1 MNGIQ
6 YYRPARTY
14 PEPLPTGEV
23 KIVAPPPL
31 QPPSKGAL
39 VVSLITAG
47 LTMVAAYIM
56 ATVFQNPRMAFAAS
70 IMAGVSIITAIVQVV
85 MQKNNRMSQ
94 QRSVKKK
101 YIKYLDEQQ
110 DKLEKLSLQQQKY
123 YNTLY
128 PELAQLASFVAQRDR
143 IWERNRNDEDFLTV
157 AMGRGP
163 VPFSC
168 TAKLE
173 MDDNPFTEYDKNL
186 IYRGKTLVSKFEMLN
201 NAPVDLPLK
210 DIGTLALRGKRH
222 MIQEMARAMLAQVAV
237 FHAPEDVQMLVYFT
251 KEVEQQWQWFK
262 WLPHARRPRSNKK
275 QPGGRPMCFMAGN
288 PMEFHQMFNEQIL
301 PRLIQAKKAREE
313 RKNNPQQLSSEP
325 HQMLILDGID
335 INTLISQSSEMSE
348 LFHSAAEAGITVI
361 SLVDGRYSIPQAFA
375 ARIQMGEEG
384 EITFEEMAFGGRRV
398 EGKFAERLDLASSDR
413 IARGLAPLVQ
423 SEKSSQIS
431 LADTVKMT
439 DLLDIRSAAHLDPAK
454 TWQSKPRE
462 LVMRAPIG
470 VRVDGQPVIV
480 DLKEAADGGM
490 GVHGLVIGA
499 TGSGKSELLRSLVV
513 GLAVNNDA
521 EMLNFIFVDFK
532 GGAAF
537 ADLSNLPHAA
547 GMITNLE
554 GDNSMINRFYQSLM
568 GEMDRRQRML
578 REAGNLDNVKQY
590 QNKRVNNPF
599 MEPLPYLVVV
609 IDEFGE
615 LLAAQPEFTD
625 LFVKIGRIGRSIGI
639 HLLFATQRLEEGRL
653 KGLETHLRY
662 RICLRT
668 FSEAESRTVI
678 GTPDAF
684 YLPSYPGVGY
694 FKVDTHIYDLF
705 KTASVSGP
713 YTPLSDRPE
722 TNVNIG
728 EFNATGRVVEFML
741 PDLNEVAATKEASK
755 RVDSRTEMEVIIQG
769 LVDHAKVVQQ
779 DVHQVWVEPL
789 DRNLTLDGVFK
800 KQEFLQSLFNT
811 GNYPFFNGQ
820 EWPTRPVR
828 TLLKVPIG
836 VLDLPLQQS
845 QEPLILDFL
854 GNEGHLAIVG
864 APQSGKSTMMRTI
877 ITSFVASH
885 KPSDA
890 QIYAI
895 DLGGGLLRPLEAA
908 PHVGTIYGKGDK
920 EKFPIMIRQ
929 VHGMIDER
937 EQFFRQHG
945 IDTMQ
950 TFRERRAAGEF
961 QDQPGDVF
969 LLIDDIAQLQSE
981 FFELVD
987 NEVTELVTTGL
998 NYGIHVVLT
1007 ANRWADLRM
1016 KIRDNIT
1023 GRLELRLNEPND
1035 SEVNRAAQKV
1045 MPRDIAG
1052 RGVVR
1057 EGYYFQVAQPRLD
1070 VTGVDPSEPL
1080 PKALEALMQAA
1091 AGAWRGPKVQPVRIL
1106 PLQLRQSEVDA
1117 QLLRGAG
1124 VPLGI
1129 EESRLDVVSFDP
1141 MGNEPHFM
1149 LYGDGES
1156 GKTTFLRQF
1165 MRGLM
1170 ARYGPE
1176 QVQFLVIDFRRM
1188 MFEFVNDPEI
1198 KPYIKHYA
1206 WSGQMLNDP
1215 VFALRG
1221 ELDPRISQAALSPD
1235 PKTSWTGP
1243 HYFLILDD
1251 YDMVSASMGN
1261 PIGQLADYLLQ
1272 ARDIGFHT
1280 VIARRVGGS
1289 SRSFDQFP
1297 QRLKEM
1303 SSPGIVL
1310 AGDPNEG
1317 PILGAQRANLLPPG
1331 RGFLVRRN
1339 QKVRQVQLFM
1349 EEE

>member
-31 QPPSKGAL
+31 QAPSKGGLIIA
-39 VVSLITAG
+39 LITAG
-47 LTMVAAYIM
+47 LTIIAAYIM
-56 ATVFQNPRMAFAAS
+56 STLYHNPIMAFAAS
-70 IMAGVSIITAIVQVV
+70 IMAAISVITAIVQIV
-85 MQKNNRMSQ
+85 MQKNNRLSQ

-101 YIKYLDEQQ
+101 YIQYLDEQD
-110 DKLEKLSLQQQKY
+110 DKLEKLVLSQKKY
-123 YNTLY
+123 YDTLF
-128 PELAQLASFVAQRDR
+128 PEPQQLLGFVQKRER
-143 IWERNRNDEDFLTV
+143 IWERNRSDEDFLTV

-163 VPFSC
+163 VPLSSKP
-168 TAKLE
+168 KLE
-173 MDDNPFTEYDKNL
+173 MDDNPFIEYDKNL
-186 IYRGKTLVSKFEMLN
+186 IYRGKTLVSKYEVLEQG
-201 NAPVDLPLK
+201 PIDLPLK
-210 DIGTLALRGKRH
+210 QLGSLAVRGKRH
-222 MIQEMARAMLAQVAV
+222 MIQELTRAMLAQIAV

-251 KEVEQQWQWFK
+251 KEVEPQWQWFK
-262 WLPHARRPRSNKK
+262 WLPHGRRPRSSKK
-275 QPGGRPMCFMAGN
+275 LAGGIPLCYMAQN
-288 PMEFHQMFNEQIL
+288 AMEFHQMFNEAVL
-301 PRLIQAKKAREE
+301 PRILAVKKAREE
-313 RKNNPQQLSSEP
+313 RKNQQQTPAALP
-325 HQMLILDGID
+325 HQLLILDGID
-335 INTLISQSSEMSE
+335 INTLISQSTELSE
-348 LFHSAAEAGITVI
+348 LFSSATEAGITII

-375 ARIQMGEEG
+375 SRIQMGDAG
-384 EITFEEMAFGGRRV
+384 EFTFEEMAFSGRRV
-398 EGKFAERLDLASSDR
+398 EGKQAERLDLATSDE
-413 IARGLAPLVQ
+413 IARGLAPFVQ
-423 SEKSSQIS
+423 SEKASQIS

-439 DLLDIRSAAHLDPAK
+439 DLLQIRSAAHIDPA
-454 TWQSKPRE
+454 TSWQAKPRE
-462 LVMRAPIG
+462 RVLRAPIG
-470 VRVDGQPVIV
+470 LRVDGQPVIV

-513 GLAVNNDA
+513 GLAVDNDA

-537 ADLSNLPHAA
+537 ADLSHLPHSA

-554 GDNSMINRFYQSLM
+554 GDNSMIDRFYQSLM
-568 GEMDRRQRML
+568 GEMDRRQRRL

-590 QNKRVNNPF
+590 QNKRATNPF
-599 MEPLPYLVVV
+599 LEPLPYLVVV

-668 FSEAESRTVI
+668 FSEAESKAVI

-713 YTPLSDRPE
+713 YTPISDRPE
-722 TNVNIG
+722 LAVQIG
-728 EFNATGRVVEFML
+728 EFNTSGRVVDFQL
-741 PDLNEVAATKEASK
+741 PGLDEVAATKQVTK
-755 RVDSRTEMEVIIQG
+755 RGDDRTEMEVIIQG
-769 LVDHAKVVQQ
+769 LVDHAKHLQQ
-779 DVHQVWVEPL
+779 EVHQVWVEPL
-789 DRNLTLDGVFK
+789 NRNLTLDGVFK
-800 KQEFLQSLFNT
+800 PQEFLERLFNT
-811 GNYPFFNGQ
+811 GNYPYFNGQ

-828 TLLKVPIG
+828 TLLKVPVG
-836 VLDLPLQQS
+836 VLDLPLQQR

-864 APQSGKSTMMRTI
+864 APQSGKSTLLRTI
-877 ITSFVASH
+877 ITSFLATH

-890 QIYAI
+890 QFYAI

-908 PHVGTIYGKGDK
+908 PHVGTVYGKSDK
-920 EKFPIMIRQ
+920 DKFPIMIRQ
-929 VHGMIDER
+929 IHTLIDER

-950 TFRERRAAGEF
+950 TFRERRAAGEY

-969 LLIDDIAQLQSE
+969 LVIDDLAQLQSE

-998 NYGIHVVLT
+998 NYGIHVIVT

-1057 EGYYFQVAQPRLD
+1057 EGFYFQVAQPLLD
-1070 VTGVDPSEPL
+1070 VTGIDPSESL
-1080 PKALEALMQAA
+1080 PKALDAFVQATREAWT
-1091 AGAWRGPKVQPVRIL
+1091 GAKVQPVRIL
-1106 PLQLRQSEVDA
+1106 PLQLRTTDLEPQR
-1117 QLLRGAG
+1117 LLGAG

-1165 MRGLM
+1165 MRGMM
-1170 ARYGPE
+1170 AHYSPE
-1176 QVQFLVIDFRRM
+1176 QVQFIVIDFRRM
-1188 MFEFVNDPEI
+1188 LYEFVNDAQT
-1198 KPYIKHYA
+1198 KPYVKHYA

-1215 VFALRG
+1215 VYALRG
-1221 ELDPRISQAALSPD
+1221 ELDPRIQQAASSPD
-1235 PKTSWTGP
+1235 PKAGWTGP

-1251 YDMVSASMGN
+1251 YDMVSAAMGN
-1261 PIGQLADYLLQ
+1261 PITGLADYLLQ

-1280 VIARRVGGS
+1280 VLARRVGGS

-1303 SSPGIVL
+1303 SAPGIIL

-1317 PILGAQRANLLPPG
+1317 MILGNQRAALLPPG
-1331 RGFLVRRN
+1331 RGYLVRRN

>member
-14 PEPLPTGEV
+14 PETLPKDEV
-23 KIVAPPPL
+23 KIVSPPPL
-31 QPPSKGAL
+31 QPPSKGGL
-39 VVSLITAG
+39 VVSIITAG
-47 LTMVAAYIM
+47 LTMTSAYIM
-56 ATVFQNPRMAFAAS
+56 STVYQSPKMAFAAS
-70 IMAGVSIITAIVQVV
+70 VMAAISIITAIVQVV
-85 MQKNNRMSQ
+85 MQKKNRMSQ

-101 YIKYLDEQQ
+101 YVNYLDEQH
-110 DKLEKLSLQQQKY
+110 DKLQKLSLRQKKY
-123 YNTLY
+123 YDTLF
-128 PELAQLASFVAQRDR
+128 PEPSQLLGFVQQRER
-143 IWERNRNDEDFLTV
+143 IWERNRSDEDFLTIS
-157 AMGRGP
+157 MGRGS
-163 VPFSC
+163 VPLTSK
-168 TAKLE
+168 AKLE

-186 IYRGKTLVSKFEMLN
+186 VYRAKTLVTKFELIE
-201 NAPVDLPLK
+201 NAPIELPLK
-210 DIGTLALRGKRH
+210 DLGSLAIRGKRH
-222 MIQEMARAMLAQVAV
+222 MIQEMARALLTQVAV

-262 WLPHARRPRSNKK
+262 WLPHGRRARSTKK
-275 QPGGRPMCFMAGN
+275 MPGGIPLCFMASN
-288 PMEFHQMFNEQIL
+288 AMEFHQMFNEEIL
-301 PRLIQAKKAREE
+301 PRIVQVKKSREE
-313 RKNNPQQLSSEP
+313 RKNQPTGPSGP
-325 HQMLILDGID
+325 HQILVLDGID
-335 INTLISQSSEMSE
+335 INTLISQSTELAE
-348 LFHSAAEAGITVI
+348 LFNLATEAGITVL
-361 SLVDGRYSIPQAFA
+361 SLVDGRYSIPQAFSS
-375 ARIQMGEEG
+375 RVHVGEEG
-384 EITFEEMAFGGRRV
+384 EFTFEEMAFGGRRA
-398 EGKFAERLDLASSDR
+398 EGKQAERLSLVISDS
-413 IARGLAPLVQ
+413 IARGLAPFVQ
-423 SEKSSQIS
+423 SEKASQIS

-439 DLLDIRSAAHLDPAK
+439 DLLNIRSAAHVDPAT

-470 VRVDGQPVIV
+470 LRVDGQPVIV
-480 DLKEAADGGM
+480 DLKEAADNGM

-554 GDNSMINRFYQSLM
+554 GDGSMIDRFYQSLL

-590 QNKRVNNPF
+590 QNKRQANPF

-668 FSEAESRTVI
+668 FSEAESRAVI

-694 FKVDTHIYDLF
+694 LKVDTHIYDLF

-713 YTPLSDRPE
+713 YTPISDQPQASLH
-722 TNVNIG
+722 IG
-728 EFNATGRVVEFML
+728 EFNASGRIVEFLL
-741 PDLNEVAATKEASK
+741 PGMNEVAATKSGK
-755 RVDSRTEMEVIIQG
+755 RADSRTEMEVIIEG
-769 LVDHAKVVQQ
+769 LVDHAKTLGQE
-779 DVHQVWVEPL
+779 VHQVWVEPL
-789 DRNLTLDGVFK
+789 DRNLTLDGVLK
-800 KQEFLQSLFNT
+800 PQQFLQTLFNT
-811 GNYPFFNGQ
+811 GNYPFFNGT

-828 TLLKVPIG
+828 TLLKVPVG

-864 APQSGKSTMMRTI
+864 APQSGKSTFLKTI
-877 ITSFVASH
+877 LTAFMATH

-890 QIYAI
+890 QFYVI
-895 DLGGGLLRPLEAA
+895 DLGGGLLRPLQGA
-908 PHVGTIYGKGDK
+908 PHVGTVYGKGDK

-929 VHGMIDER
+929 VHGLIDER
-937 EQFFRQHG
+937 EQLFRQHG

-950 TFRERRAAGEF
+950 TFRERRANGEF

-969 LLIDDIAQLQSE
+969 LVIDDIAQLQSE

-987 NEVTELVTTGL
+987 IEVTELVTTGL
-998 NYGIHVVLT
+998 NYGIHVIL
-1007 ANRWADLRM
+1007 ASNRWADLRM

-1052 RGVVR
+1052 RGVGR
-1057 EGYYFQVAQPRLD
+1057 EGFYFQVALPRLD
-1070 VTGVDPSEPL
+1070 VTGDPAPD
-1080 PKALEALMQAA
+1080 AFVQATQD
-1091 AGAWRGPKVQPVRIL
+1091 AWKGPKVQPIRIL
-1106 PLQLRQSEVDA
+1106 PMQIRQGDVEPEQLQGKA
-1117 QLLRGAG
+1117 I
-1124 VPLGI
+1124 PFGI
-1129 EESRLDVVSFDP
+1129 EESRLDVVSWDP

-1149 LYGDGES
+1149 VYGDGET
-1156 GKTTFLRQF
+1156 GKTAFLRQF
-1165 MRGLM
+1165 MRGMM

-1176 QVQFLVIDFRRM
+1176 HVQFLVIDFRRM
-1188 MFEFVNDPEI
+1188 LFEFVNDPEV
-1198 KPYIKHYA
+1198 KPYIKNYA
-1206 WSGQMLNDP
+1206 WSAQMLNEP

-1221 ELDPRISQAALSPD
+1221 ELDPRISQAALSPN
-1235 PKTSWTGP
+1235 PKEGWSGP

-1251 YDMVSASMGN
+1251 YEVVSAAMGN
-1261 PIGQLADYLLQ
+1261 PITQLADYLLQ

-1280 VIARRVGGS
+1280 VLARRVGGS

-1310 AGDPNEG
+1310 AGDAGEG
-1317 PILGAQRANLLPPG
+1317 FILGSQRAAMLPQG